1 VVRVGVT
8 GHRSL
13 DDIDAVIDAVD
24 GVLDRVADGPI
35 EVRSSLAE
43 GADRIVVERALRR
56 PGSRLVAILPL
67 DVEDYADDFGES
79 VGEFDELLAGAA
91 EVEVVAPATTREAAY
106 EAAGRAV
113 VDGSDVL
120 VALWDGERSRG
131 QGGTAEVV
139 EYARARGVAVEV
151 VPVRRRGM
159 QP

>member
-13 DDIDAVIDAVD
+13 ADIDAVIRAVD
-24 GVLDRVADGPI
+24 DVLDRVAGGPI

-43 GADRIVVERALRR
+43 GADRIVVERVLRR

-67 DVEDYADDFGES
+67 DVDDYVDDFGES
-79 VGEFDELLAGAA
+79 VGEFGELLAAAA
-91 EVEVVAPATTREAAY
+91 EVEVVAPAATREAAY

-120 VALWDGERSRG
+120 LALWDGEVSRG

-139 EYARARGVAVEV
+139 EYARARGVTVEV
-151 VPVRRRGM
+151 VPVRRAV